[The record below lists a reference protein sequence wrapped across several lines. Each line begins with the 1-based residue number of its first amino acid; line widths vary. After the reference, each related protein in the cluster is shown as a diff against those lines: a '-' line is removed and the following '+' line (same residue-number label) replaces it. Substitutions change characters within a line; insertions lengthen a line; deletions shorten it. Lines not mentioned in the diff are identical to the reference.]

1 MAVLRSAAAP
11 LTTQSREMTVTCMA
25 RALTMK
31 ELKEQ
36 ALAPSTCP
44 LCERP
49 NLQPSDHHLVP
60 RARGGKVTQRLCQD
74 CHSAIHATF
83 TNKELE
89 REYATIEALL
99 SHEGFARI
107 IRFIAKQDGR
117 VRTRASQNRRRRGP
131 SG

>member
-1 MAVLRSAAAP
+1 
-11 LTTQSREMTVTCMA
+11 MTVTWMA

-31 ELKEQ
+31 ELKELS
-36 ALAPSTCP
+36 LAPPTCP

-60 RARGGKVTQRLCQD
+60 RARGGKVTKTLCQD

-89 REYATIEALL
+89 RDYATIEALL
-99 SHEGFARI
+99 AHEGFAKI

-117 VRTRASQNRRRRGP
+117 VRTRASQGRRRRG
-131 SG
+131 SGG

>member
-1 MAVLRSAAAP
+1 MP
-11 LTTQSREMTVTCMA
+11 

-36 ALAPSTCP
+36 ASAPPPCP

-49 NLQPSDHHLVP
+49 NREPSDHHLVP
-60 RARGGKVTQRLCQD
+60 RARGGKVTRTICQD

-89 REYATIEALL
+89 RQYATVEALL
-99 SHEGFARI
+99 AHEGFARI
-107 IRFIAKQDGR
+107 VHYIAKQDGR
-117 VRTRASQNRRRRGP
+117 VRTRARRTRNG
-131 SG
+131 